1 MSVWQAQVIS
11 LLPSAFPGLLGQSLA
26 GQALAQGIWALDIV
40 DLRDFGLGKHRQ
52 VDDTP
57 AGGGAG
63 MVLRADVAA
72 AALDEAQKKHPDLP
86 ALAMSPRGVPL
97 TQARVQQLAD
107 GAGALIFCSRFEGVD
122 ERFYETRNIEQ
133 VSIGDYVVSGGEAAA
148 QVVLD
153 AAIRLLPG
161 VMGDAASADEESFGN
176 NLLEYPHY
184 TRPQSWAGRAI
195 PDILASGDHQKI
207 AAWRRAQAENIT
219 RTRRP
224 DLWAKYKR
232 QEE

>member
-1 MSVWQAQVIS
+1 
-11 LLPSAFPGLLGQSLA
+11 
-26 GQALAQGIWALDIV
+26 
-40 DLRDFGLGKHRQ
+40 
-52 VDDTP
+52 
-57 AGGGAG
+57 
-63 MVLRADVAA
+63 
-72 AALDEAQKKHPDLP
+72 
-86 ALAMSPRGVPL
+86 
-97 TQARVQQLAD
+97 
-107 GAGALIFCSRFEGVD
+107 
-122 ERFYETRNIEQ
+122 
-133 VSIGDYVVSGGEAAA
+133 GGEAAA

-224 DLWAKYKR
+224 DLWAKHKR

>member
-72 AALDEAQKKHPDLP
+72 AALDEAQKKHPALP
-86 ALAMSPRGVPL
+86 ALAMSPRGAPL

-107 GAGALIFCSRFEGVD
+107 GAGALVFCSRFEGVD